1 MGILLAMVVATILVQ
16 GTLKIEKCLEEK
28 KRAERFEQVSREFYK
43 RKLNAAKEKLPH
55 ERRYDFSANGARF
68 VVYAR
73 TETLAWAKAR
83 RIANN
88 SKDLRRIA

>member
-1 MGILLAMVVATILVQ
+1 MKLIDRLKDKIGEWMAPTIHLQGPPTRILKVTSIPEKPA
-16 GTLKIEKCLEEK
+16 LK
-28 KRAERFEQVSREFYK
+28 QYG
-43 RKLNAAKEKLPH
+43 
-55 ERRYDFSANGARF
+55 FSVKGARF

-88 SKDLRRIA
+88 NKDLRRIA